1 MLPPTLPSKTMPLI
15 GQEVWLF
22 KKIGLTIY
30 SWQGNIYQQ
39 QTISR
44 YFPEMDL
51 PKLISHVLQVASER
65 R

>member
-1 MLPPTLPSKTMPLI
+1 MPLI